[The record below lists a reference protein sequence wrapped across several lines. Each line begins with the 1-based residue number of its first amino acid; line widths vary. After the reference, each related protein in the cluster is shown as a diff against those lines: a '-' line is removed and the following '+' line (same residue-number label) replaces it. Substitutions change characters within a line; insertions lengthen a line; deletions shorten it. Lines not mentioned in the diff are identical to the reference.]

1 MKQGKSSSSSG
12 KKNKKDRKRKGNSQG
27 SGELIKRVELRM
39 KHRMDESNSVD
50 ENRSG
55 GGGGEVAAAA
65 AAGGGGGG
73 GCGEEEVT
81 DKGSVRRFVSFIG
94 ERIWG
99 VLG

>member
-1 MKQGKSSSSSG
+1 
-12 KKNKKDRKRKGNSQG
+12 
-27 SGELIKRVELRM
+27 
-39 KHRMDESNSVD
+39 MDESNSVD

-65 AAGGGGGG
+65 AAAGGGG